1 LNKYLSFASGPIEAL
16 DVVLE
21 GETMNSYQSRNFA
34 SVTTSDECP
43 QLNHR
48 LEYKVRV
55 RGTAAPGMCL
65 WGSAGITGL
74 ASFTSPPLLHI
85 RNDKHGEVLTF
96 GTQAKGTQSVI
107 GTLQPGECFSIQLQ
121 GISGVFAYC
130 VPATGSGPNP
140 ELESTVYCAITAK

>member
-1 LNKYLSFASGPIEAL
+1 MTP
-16 DVVLE
+16 
-21 GETMNSYQSRNFA
+21 TWSRSADLKNA
-34 SVTTSDECP
+34 DTECS

-65 WGSAGITGL
+65 WGSAGITGTPPT
-74 ASFTSPPLLHI
+74 FTSPALLHI

-96 GTQAKGTQSVI
+96 GTQAKGTQTII

-121 GISGVFAYC
+121 SVSGVFAYC
-130 VPATGSGPNP
+130 VPATGSGINP
-140 ELESTVYCAITAK
+140 ELESTVYCVIAGAH